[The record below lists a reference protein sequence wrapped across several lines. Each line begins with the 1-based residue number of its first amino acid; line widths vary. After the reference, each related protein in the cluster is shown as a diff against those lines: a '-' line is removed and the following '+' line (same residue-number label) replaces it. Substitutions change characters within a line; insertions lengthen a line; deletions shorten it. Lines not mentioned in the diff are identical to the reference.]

1 VNPSPFSR
9 REPIRP
15 TLVQRLLRREPP
27 HNALVALLR
36 SFEQADSP
44 RDVTP
49 ARMESIAAEFGVDP
63 RTAFRGDLERMYREY
78 LVHCLVDRRLS
89 EDEVGNLDHLRALFR
104 LDATTCD
111 AIHRNVAR
119 QIYLKSVA
127 EVLTDGTI
135 DEHER
140 EFLGRLRDQLAI
152 PEAVAENI
160 VDMKRRQF
168 RSRNRSSG

>member
-9 REPIRP
+9 REPVRP
-15 TLVQRLLRREPP
+15 TLVQRLLRRKPAG
-27 HNALVALLR
+27 NALVDVLR

-44 RDVTP
+44 RDVRP
-49 ARMESIAAEFGVDP
+49 VHLERIAAEYGVDP
-63 RTAFRGDLERMYREY
+63 RTAFRADLERMYREY

-89 EDEVGNLDHLRALFR
+89 EDEISSLDHLRSLFG
-104 LDATTCD
+104 LDATTCE

-127 EVLTDGTI
+127 EVLADGAI
-135 DEHER
+135 DEDER
-140 EFLGRLRDQLAI
+140 EFLARVRDQLAI

-160 VDMKRRQF
+160 VEMKRRQYE
-168 RSRNRSSG
+168 SRNRPAD